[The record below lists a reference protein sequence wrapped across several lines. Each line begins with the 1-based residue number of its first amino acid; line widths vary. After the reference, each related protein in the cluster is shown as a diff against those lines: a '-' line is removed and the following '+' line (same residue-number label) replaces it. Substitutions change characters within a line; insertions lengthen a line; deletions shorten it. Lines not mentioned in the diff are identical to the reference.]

1 MSAHRPR
8 RIGRGA
14 AERMLHGGPVNAG
27 AGADPLADLLAA
39 AAVPARDRELDGEE
53 AAVAAFREARLA
65 HVTQP
70 RRKSVIK
77 MLLARLLTMKV
88 AALAAGAT
96 VIGGAAVAAST
107 GVLPGVGGGGS
118 ATASPTFSATY
129 IPLTK
134 VPQADASVSA
144 SLLALCHSYTAAGA
158 TDASAALASPAMSAL
173 VSAAGGTDKVG
184 PFCVKALRAEG
195 GGTVTPGADA
205 GADAGPGGAGI
216 GLAASPG
223 ASVTVDT
230 EPTGT
235 GIGAQVPGAG
245 VGASAEPQG
254 AGGNVVPGAGA
265 NAGASGAGVSAGGG
279 VSAGAPVHR

>member
-14 AERMLHGGPVNAG
+14 AERMLRGGPVNAG

-70 RRKSVIK
+70 RRKPVIK

-118 ATASPTFSATY
+118 AAVSPTYSATY
-129 IPLTK
+129 VPSIK

-144 SLLALCHSYTAAGA
+144 SVLALCRSYQAAAA
-158 TDASAALASPAMSAL
+158 TDASAALASPTMSAL
-173 VSAAGGTDKVG
+173 VSAAGDTGEVG

-195 GGTVTPGADA
+195 DGMVTPGAGA
-205 GADAGPGGAGI
+205 GANAGPDGAAAGV
-216 GLAASPG
+216 AASPG
-223 ASVTVDT
+223 ASVTLDT
-230 EPTGT
+230 EPTGA
-235 GIGAQVPGAG
+235 GVGAQVPGAG
-245 VGASAEPQG
+245 AGASAGPQG
-254 AGGNVVPGAGA
+254 AGVVVAPGADA
-265 NAGASGAGVSAGGG
+265 NAGASGAGVGAG
-279 VSAGAPVHR
+279 VSVHR